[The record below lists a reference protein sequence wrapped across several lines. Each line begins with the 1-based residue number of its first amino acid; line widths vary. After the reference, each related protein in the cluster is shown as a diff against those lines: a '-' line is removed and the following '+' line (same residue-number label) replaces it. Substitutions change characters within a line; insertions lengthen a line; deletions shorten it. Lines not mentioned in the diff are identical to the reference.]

1 MLEQR
6 TDFTAIRAM
15 TVADREEMTVFES
28 HNVRVS
34 DVSVLVHLVRIMRR
48 NSSFRC
54 ERELCDNID
63 NLRFVLYICITFFFV
78 VSSGLSRWLRASA
91 LIDSRSNVTA
101 SFRDRCTLRVIP
113 ALLSR

>member
-34 DVSVLVHLVRIMRR
+34 DVSVLVHLVRIMR
-48 NSSFRC
+48 
-54 ERELCDNID
+54 
-63 NLRFVLYICITFFFV
+63 
-78 VSSGLSRWLRASA
+78 
-91 LIDSRSNVTA
+91 
-101 SFRDRCTLRVIP
+101 
-113 ALLSR
+113 